1 MIQLPRLAKPLAT
14 RLSGLT
20 GPVGM
25 RPGRGLVNL
34 ARTWLHG
41 LAGRLGLLLALMAS
55 ALALSACGGGGTV
68 PLPQAT
74 GADTGLRALPAELAT
89 SKAVAYGPYRT
100 ARNDAERASEVI
112 TPAMIKQD
120 LDLLVAGGFKL
131 IRLYAADDKVSR
143 QTLQVIRDHRLPLK
157 VMQGIWIAGDA
168 AAANNAEVARGI
180 ALANEFKDIVVA
192 VSVGN
197 EAMVSWSGHRISTVA
212 MVPYLKTVRAAI
224 TQPVTTDDNW
234 AFFAGPAVNSP
245 TFYEQDPT
253 EVLAAIDFVAMHV
266 YPGLDTLF
274 DLYEWRLVNV
284 PAAQRAAAMMNA
296 AMDRAKKN
304 YADVRAKMD
313 ALGYK
318 SMPIVIGETGWQAVD
333 TGGRAFI
340 SHPAN
345 QKMYYDALNAWVAS
359 GTGPKGVVHFVAFDE
374 PWKQADDK
382 WGFFTVDRKARFV
395 VKDLYPESLWLG
407 AGAGEP
413 ATASVRLSDAVSFVP
428 LTVNAAITANRFTL
442 YADATTAG
450 EVRYAAARWDAF
462 GNGAGGVTADYP
474 PDTTS
479 AAPADAGE
487 SIRITPLPAAGGYWG
502 LLRHNGGG
510 ATVNLSGFAGGTLN
524 VWVKTNGYPGKIEI
538 GIATDTESRAG
549 AEAYLQI
556 SAGQYGYCTSNA
568 WCLVSIPLSAFVQA
582 NPKLDLRAVTLP
594 FIIADRFSFTG
605 KSQGTALPMV
615 HVDSIYW
622 SR

>member
-1 MIQLPRLAKPLAT
+1 MNHPLA
-14 RLSGLT
+14 LAPLT
-20 GPVGM
+20 ANAVVPR
-25 RPGRGLVNL
+25 RPARGRSAPLW
-34 ARTWLHG
+34 AW
-41 LAGRLGLLLALMAS
+41 LLLAMITLG
-55 ALALSACGGGGTV
+55 LSACGGGGSV

-74 GADTGLRALPAELAT
+74 GSDTGLRALPAELAT

-131 IRLYAADDKVSR
+131 IRLYAADNKVSR
-143 QTLQVIRDHRLPLK
+143 QTLQVIRDNRLPLK
-157 VMQGIWIAGDA
+157 VMQGIWISGADA
-168 AAANNAEVARGI
+168 AGNNAEVARGI

-197 EAMVSWSGHRISTVA
+197 EALVSWSGHRIATVA
-212 MVPYLKTVRAAI
+212 MVPYIKTVRAAI
-224 TQPVTTDDNW
+224 SQPVTTDDNW

-253 EVLAAIDFVAMHV
+253 EVLGTIDFVAMHI

-274 DLYEWRLVNV
+274 DLYEWRLANV
-284 PAAQRAAAMMNA
+284 PAAQRATAMMNA

-304 YADVRAKMD
+304 HADVRAKMD
-313 ALGYK
+313 ALGYRA
-318 SMPIVIGETGWQAVD
+318 MPIIIGETGWQAVD

-345 QKMYYDALNAWVAS
+345 QKIYYDALNAWVAS

-374 PWKQADDK
+374 PWKQGDDK

-407 AGAGEP
+407 AGTGEP
-413 ATASVRLSDAVSFVP
+413 ATASVQLSDAVSFVP
-428 LTVNAAITANRFTL
+428 LTVNTAVTANRFTL

-450 EVRYAAARWDAF
+450 EARYAAARWDAF

-474 PDTTS
+474 PDATTS
-479 AAPADAGE
+479 APVDAGE
-487 SIRITPLPAAGGYWG
+487 STRITPLLAAGGYWG

-524 VWVKTNGYPGKIEI
+524 AWVKTNGYPGKIEI
-538 GIATDTESRAG
+538 GIATDTDSRAG

-568 WCLVSIPLSAFVQA
+568 WCLVSIPLSAFVQV

-605 KSQGTALPMV
+605 KAQGTALPMV
-615 HVDSIYW
+615 HVDNIFW